1 MKSRIILT
9 KDEHLF
15 INVTDIALTLWH
27 TNMVELFELDYELN
41 ESLIS
46 SQERL
51 NELIE
56 SGEVVA
62 MDGFFN
68 Y

>member
-15 INVTDIALTLWH
+15 INVTDIALPLWH
-27 TNMVELFELDYELN
+27 SNMVELFELDYELN

>member
-9 KDEHLF
+9 KDGHQF
-15 INVTDIALTLWH
+15 INVTDISLPLWD

-41 ESLIS
+41 ESLIT

-51 NELIE
+51 NELLE
-56 SGEVVA
+56 CGELVVI
-62 MDGFFN
+62 DSWF
-68 Y
+68 